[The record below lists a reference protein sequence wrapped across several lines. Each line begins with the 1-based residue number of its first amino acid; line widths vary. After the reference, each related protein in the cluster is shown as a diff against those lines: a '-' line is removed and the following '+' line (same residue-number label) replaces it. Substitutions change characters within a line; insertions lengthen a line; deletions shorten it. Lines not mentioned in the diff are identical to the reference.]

1 MPRHYE
7 RREALR
13 RGDSLGRPSI
23 RRRMLKRERGMP
35 RPYEDQ
41 MRCTVEPSIAPEY
54 NRREPAGGERHGRGG
69 EPVEHTVI
77 ARRGGHHLLEPGF
90 VDFKRG
96 GRAGKLCALGKE
108 TALHLVGSAQT
119 FRPGR

>member
-1 MPRHYE
+1 MPRPYK

-13 RGDSLGRPSI
+13 RGDPLGRPST
-23 RRRMLKRERGMP
+23 RRRMLKRGRGMP
-35 RPYEDQ
+35 RPYEDE
-41 MRCTVEPSIAPEY
+41 MRCMVEPSIPPEY
-54 NRREPAGGERHGRGG
+54 NRCEPAGGERHGRGG

-90 VDFKRG
+90 VDFKWG

-108 TALHLVGSAQT
+108 PHVHFVGS
-119 FRPGR
+119 